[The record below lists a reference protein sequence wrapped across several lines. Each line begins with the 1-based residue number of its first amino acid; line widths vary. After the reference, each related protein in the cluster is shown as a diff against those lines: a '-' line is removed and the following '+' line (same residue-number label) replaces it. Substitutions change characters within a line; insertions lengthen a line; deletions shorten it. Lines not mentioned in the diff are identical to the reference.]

1 MSVTHI
7 SSDTLLD
14 DIEQHFRV
22 SAGPG
27 AGKTYWLVEHIKNVL
42 HNSNRLAKS
51 KKIACITY
59 TNIAVE
65 TILSRLG
72 TSAENVE
79 VSTIHS
85 FLYKHIVKPYL
96 SFISNEYEFNINE
109 MDGHDEV
116 QTYSGKIIEWIENHP
131 SSNQL
136 THPYNI
142 NQLTRL
148 PNNLNALTNWLESV
162 KYKIN
167 SVSNEIIFSNER
179 SEGYYL
185 DGDTRRYL
193 NRNCLNILERDL
205 IGYKKLYWHEGKLSH
220 DDVLFFS
227 YQLLS
232 NFPFILSVLRA
243 KFPYFFIDEFQ
254 DSNPI
259 QVAILKLIGNEETI
273 VGVIGDRAQSIYG
286 FQGADPNQFHLF
298 DLPNIIDYQI
308 SNNRRSSN
316 EIINLLNILR
326 NDIIQ
331 NPLRNHSSR
340 QPTIIVGQMNI
351 AFNRLQV
358 VCGAE
363 PIYTLSRQNIISNA
377 MKIAIGGIGLN
388 GKLFEELK
396 KKDSNPRRH
405 NFIISCIKSIE
416 FARENKFKDSIKELE
431 KTYKYL
437 IDKHEIKKISLKT
450 IILLL
455 ERYEEYK
462 IGSLFEFAEIIRN
475 NINNDISRVTGGG
488 VKTFYDSHT
497 YQQLALCV
505 NVPEDLSRHK
515 TIHKSKGDEFDNV
528 LLVLKSESDLSF
540 ITNPNVNANEEHR
553 INYVAVSRARNKLF
567 ISVPTLNQN
576 NRTLLKNK
584 VQIIDI

>member
-431 KTYKYL
+431 KIYKYL
-437 IDKHEIKKISLKT
+437 IDKQEIKKISLKT

-576 NRTLLKNK
+576 NRTLLQTK

>member
-1 MSVTHI
+1 MPITQI

-14 DIEQHFRV
+14 NIEHHFRV

-27 AGKTYWLVEHIKNVL
+27 AGKTYWLVGHIKNVL
-42 HNSNRLAKS
+42 HNSKRLAKS

-85 FLYKHIVKPYL
+85 FLYKHIVKPYI
-96 SFISNEYEFNINE
+96 SFISEEYEFNINE
-109 MDGHDEV
+109 MDGHDD
-116 QTYSGKIIEWIENHP
+116 
-131 SSNQL
+131 
-136 THPYNI
+136 
-142 NQLTRL
+142 
-148 PNNLNALTNWLESV
+148 
-162 KYKIN
+162 
-167 SVSNEIIFSNER
+167 IIFSNYSFLNDWKAKTGQQRITEDNKI
-179 SEGYYL
+179 L
-185 DGDTRRYL
+185 DAFRNIKWKFDETGELELKTDYPIRANRYPIK
-193 NRNCLNILERDL
+193 NNSYIV
-205 IGYKKLYWHEGKLSH
+205 YKRMTWEKGFIHH

-227 YQLLS
+227 YQLLTKH
-232 NFPFILSVLRA
+232 PFILSVLRA
-243 KFPYFFIDEFQ
+243 KFPYFFVDEFQ

-259 QVAILKLIGNEETI
+259 QVKILELIGNQETI
-273 VGVIGDRAQSIYG
+273 VGIIGDRAQSIYG
-286 FQGADPNQFHLF
+286 FQGADPNQFQSF
-298 DLPNIIDYQI
+298 NLPSIIDYQI

-316 EIINLLNILR
+316 EIIILLNNLR

-331 NPLRNHSSR
+331 NPVRNHSSR
-340 QPTIIVGQMNI
+340 QPTVIVGQMNI
-351 AFNRLQV
+351 AFNNLQI
-358 VCGAE
+358 VCGTE

-396 KKDSNPRRH
+396 KKDSNPRRP

-416 FARENKFKDSIKELE
+416 LARENKFKDSITELE
-431 KTYKYL
+431 KTYKY
-437 IDKHEIKKISLKT
+437 ISDKQKIKKISLKT
-450 IILLL
+450 IISLL

-462 IGSLFEFAEIIRN
+462 QVSLYEFAEIIRIY
-475 NINNDISRVTGGG
+475 INTGISRVTSGG

-528 LLVLKSESDLSF
+528 LLVLKDESDLSF
-540 ITNPNVNANEEHR
+540 ITKPDLETNEEHR
-553 INYVAVSRARNKLF
+553 INYVAVSRAKNKLF
-567 ISVPTLNQN
+567 ISVPSLNQG
-576 NRTLLKNK
+576 NRTLLQNI